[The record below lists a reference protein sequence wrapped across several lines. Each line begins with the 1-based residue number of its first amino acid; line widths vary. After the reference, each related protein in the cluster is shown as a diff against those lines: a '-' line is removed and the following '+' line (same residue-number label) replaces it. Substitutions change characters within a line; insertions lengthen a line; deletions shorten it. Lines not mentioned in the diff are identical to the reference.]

1 MQRIN
6 ERIEQGGLDLDSR
19 IKNVIGNYLS
29 LNNINNDYVRMGNN
43 PTTST
48 DLKSQTGKVVDI
60 AVEMT

>member
-1 MQRIN
+1 M
-6 ERIEQGGLDLDSR
+6 DSR

-29 LNNINNDYVRMGNN
+29 LNSINNDYVRMGNN

-48 DLKSQTGKVVDI
+48 DLKSQTGKAVDI